1 MKNLNDNTANDNL
14 LKDLDGNKRK
24 PNRLARRKRFGA
36 AAVEFAL
43 VAPLFFLLVF
53 GMIEFGRMVMIQQ
66 VITNASREGARK
78 AVLDGASAS
87 NVKSSVVTYM
97 SNGGVTIATSNVT
110 ISPTDPTT
118 AVAGDPVTVTVSLPF
133 SQVSWLPSPMFLGSR
148 QMTASTVMRRE
159 AVN

>member
-1 MKNLNDNTANDNL
+1 MSPAIGSTWKHWDRIMHKPRGLTR
-14 LKDLDGNKRK
+14 GKR
-24 PNRLARRKRFGA
+24 LGA
-36 AAVEFAL
+36 AAV
-43 VAPLFFLLVF
+43 
-53 GMIEFGRMVMIQQ
+53 EFGRMVMIQQ

-78 AVLDGASAS
+78 AVLDGATSS

-110 ISPTDPTT
+110 VNPTDPST
-118 AVAGDPVTVTVSLPF
+118 ATAGSPVTITVSVPF

>member
-1 MKNLNDNTANDNL
+1 MSSANGNAAIGSTG
-14 LKDLDGNKRK
+14 KHLDGNMHKLR
-24 PNRLARRKRFGA
+24 RLARGKRLGA
-36 AAVEFAL
+36 AAVEFAV

-53 GMIEFGRMVMIQQ
+53 GMVEFGRMVMIQQ

-78 AVLDGASAS
+78 AVLDGATSS

-110 ISPTDPTT
+110 VNPTDPST
-118 AVAGDPVTVTVSLPF
+118 ATAGSPVTVTVSVPF

>member
-1 MKNLNDNTANDNL
+1 MNTTNDCSAL
-14 LKDLDGNKRK
+14 HLDSNMRK
-24 PNRLARRKRFGA
+24 PCRLSRVKRLGA
-36 AAVEFAL
+36 AAVEFAF

-78 AVLDGASAS
+78 AVLDGASSS

-97 SNGGVTIATSNVT
+97 ANGGVTIATSNVT
-110 ISPTDPTT
+110 ISPTDPST
-118 AVAGDPVTVTVSLPF
+118 ATAGTPITVTVTVPF

-148 QMTASTVMRRE
+148 QMTASCVMRRE
-159 AVN
+159 AVD